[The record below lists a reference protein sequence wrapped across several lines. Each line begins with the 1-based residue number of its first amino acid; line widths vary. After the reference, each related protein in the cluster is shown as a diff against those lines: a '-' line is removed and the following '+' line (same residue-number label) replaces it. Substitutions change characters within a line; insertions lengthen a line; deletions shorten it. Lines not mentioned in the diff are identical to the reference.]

1 MILACEPSC
10 ISFCCLR
17 QEPNICM
24 LSQVTIIPTIYLAY
38 WLEIIELNVSLQK
51 QKDTLN
57 ELASNL
63 ISVIDSAREDWEG
76 EQSAGTSRCCVTQ
89 CLERHATFVKIRIYC
104 DYIHLINETFSHS
117 LFLFTASRI
126 SKTVNPDINTLV
138 SAVTFG
144 KGENIVLSNVWVI
157 PVAQL
162 SHGITVPSNLMNQS
176 QVSPCNQ
183 WLVRDHVHARKV

>member
-1 MILACEPSC
+1 MFLYRSRKIHWMNLPAIWFQSLTVRGKTGKESKV
-10 ISFCCLR
+10 
-17 QEPNICM
+17 
-24 LSQVTIIPTIYLAY
+24 QV
-38 WLEIIELNVSLQK
+38 S
-51 QKDTLN
+51 
-57 ELASNL
+57 
-63 ISVIDSAREDWEG
+63 
-76 EQSAGTSRCCVTQ
+76 SRCCATQ
-89 CLERHATFVKIRIYC
+89 CLERHATFVKIRFYC
-104 DYIHLINETFSHS
+104 DYIHLIKETFSHS

-144 KGENIVLSNVWVI
+144 KGENIVLSSFWVI

-162 SHGITVPSNLMNQS
+162 SYGITVPSNLMNQS